1 MPQAS
6 KKVAE
11 LDSPELESKGRG
23 TNSKAHNLQNNPSLE
38 LIKITLFVSLYL
50 VMTEGT
56 KKPFSVREIREEFPA
71 LRQLI
76 YNKNLIYFDNG
87 ATSQKPQVVLDAI
100 NRYYSKDN
108 ANIHRGVHFM
118 SQKAT
123 NEYEESRKIIQ
134 KYINAKKSEEI
145 IFTKGT
151 TDGINLV
158 AYSFGEL
165 LSAGD
170 EIIITAM
177 EHHSNIVPWQM
188 LCQRKNLTLRVV
200 PINKKGE
207 LIMDEF
213 DKLLNSKTKLVA
225 VTQISNTLG
234 TINPVKEIAQKAHA
248 VGAKI
253 LVDGA
258 QSIQHMPI
266 DVKDMDCDFF
276 VFSGHKVFG
285 PTGIGVLYGK
295 EDLLDRMPP
304 YQGGGDMIARV
315 TFERTT
321 YNELPFKFEAGT
333 PHIAGGICLG
343 EAIKFLSGL
352 DIDAIQKHEKELA
365 EYAQDMLDTFEGM
378 QIIGEAKKKTSVVSF
393 VMEDIHPFDIG
404 TLLDK
409 QGIAVRTG
417 HHCTQPLMDFFGIP
431 GTVRASFAFYNTK
444 QEVDTF
450 IEAVEKSINM
460 LK

>member
-1 MPQAS
+1 
-6 KKVAE
+6 
-11 LDSPELESKGRG
+11 
-23 TNSKAHNLQNNPSLE
+23 
-38 LIKITLFVSLYL
+38 
-50 VMTEGT
+50 MTEGT
-56 KKPFSVREIREEFPA
+56 QKPFIVREIREEFPA
-71 LRQLI
+71 LRQQV
-76 YNKNLIYFDNG
+76 YGKNLIYFDNG

-100 NRYYSKDN
+100 NKYYSKDN
-108 ANIHRGVHFM
+108 ANIHRGVHFL
-118 SQKAT
+118 SQRAT
-123 NEYEESRKIIQ
+123 TEFEEARKIIQ
-134 KYINAKKSEEI
+134 RYIKARKSEEV

-151 TDGINLV
+151 TDSINLV
-158 AYSFGEL
+158 AFSFGEL
-165 LSAGD
+165 LKEGD
-170 EIIITAM
+170 EIMITAM

-188 LCQRKNLTLRVV
+188 LCERKNLKLRVA

-207 LIMDEF
+207 LIMEEF
-213 DKLLNSKTKLVA
+213 DKLLNERTKLVSI
-225 VTQISNTLG
+225 THISNTLG

-266 DVKDMDCDFF
+266 DVKDLDCDFF
-276 VFSGHKVFG
+276 VFSSHKVFG

-295 EDLLDRMPP
+295 EDLLDKMPP
-304 YQGGGDMIARV
+304 YQGGGDMISKV

-343 EAIKFLSGL
+343 EAIKFLSQL
-352 DIDAIQKHEKELA
+352 DIDAIQRHEKELA

-378 QIIGEAKKKTSVVSF
+378 RIIGEAKHKTSVVSF
-393 VMEDIHPFDIG
+393 VVDGIHPFDLG

-431 GTVRASFAFYNTK
+431 GTVRASFAFYNTR
-444 QEVDTF
+444 QEIDTF
-450 IEAVEKSINM
+450 IAAVEKSIGM
-460 LK
+460 LR